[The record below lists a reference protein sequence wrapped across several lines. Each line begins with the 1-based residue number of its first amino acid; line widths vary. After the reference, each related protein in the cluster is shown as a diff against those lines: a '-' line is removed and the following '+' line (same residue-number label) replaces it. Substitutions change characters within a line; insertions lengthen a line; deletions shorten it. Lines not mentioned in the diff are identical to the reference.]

1 MFLALF
7 LSLMITNPP
16 KMLSNINLNQME
28 NFVLLLPID
37 NLNNISNL
45 IEESIKKGDKVSI
58 NKVGEAVRIHFQF
71 QSLQE
76 KLQQVIG

>member
-1 MFLALF
+1 M
-7 LSLMITNPP
+7 
-16 KMLSNINLNQME
+16 Q
-28 NFVLLLPID
+28 NFVLLLPIES
-37 NLNNISNL
+37 LSNINNL

-71 QSLQE
+71 NSNQE

>member
-1 MFLALF
+1 
-7 LSLMITNPP
+7 
-16 KMLSNINLNQME
+16 ME

-37 NLNNISNL
+37 SLSNINNL

-71 QSLQE
+71 QHMHE
-76 KLQQVIG
+76 KIQQAIG

>member
-1 MFLALF
+1 
-7 LSLMITNPP
+7 
-16 KMLSNINLNQME
+16 ME

-37 NLNNISNL
+37 SLTNISNL

-71 QSLQE
+71 QHIHE
-76 KLQQVIG
+76 KIQQAIG

>member
-1 MFLALF
+1 
-7 LSLMITNPP
+7 
-16 KMLSNINLNQME
+16 ME

-58 NKVGEAVRIHFQF
+58 KKVGKAVRIHFQF
-71 QSLQE
+71 QSLQQ
-76 KLQQVIG
+76 KFQKVIG

>member
-1 MFLALF
+1 
-7 LSLMITNPP
+7 
-16 KMLSNINLNQME
+16 ME

-37 NLNNISNL
+37 SLTNISNL
-45 IEESIKKGDKVSI
+45 IEDAIKKGDKVSI

-71 QSLQE
+71 QHVQE

>member
-1 MFLALF
+1 
-7 LSLMITNPP
+7 
-16 KMLSNINLNQME
+16 ME

-58 NKVGEAVRIHFQF
+58 KKVGEAVRIHFQF
-71 QSLQE
+71 QSLQQ
-76 KLQQVIG
+76 KFQKVIG

>member
-1 MFLALF
+1 
-7 LSLMITNPP
+7 
-16 KMLSNINLNQME
+16 ME

-37 NLNNISNL
+37 SLNNISNL
-45 IEESIKKGDKVSI
+45 IEESIKKGDRVSI